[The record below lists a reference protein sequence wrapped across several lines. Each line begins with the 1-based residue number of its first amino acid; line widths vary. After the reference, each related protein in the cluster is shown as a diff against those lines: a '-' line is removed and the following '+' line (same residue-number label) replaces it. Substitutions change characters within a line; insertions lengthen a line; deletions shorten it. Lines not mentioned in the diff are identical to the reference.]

1 MAQNENDSQVQRNCA
16 LCVESDDYDDMV
28 ACDSC
33 QLWHHYSCAK
43 VSPNVKDRKWNC
55 PTCEPSCKDGSKDV
69 LKNDGGNKTN
79 PKRLVSDVCPSKSN
93 AKGAKPNIPAKQPDA
108 LEVPKKTM
116 AKSTAGSKISKRSK
130 KMVDDSVTS
139 STRARLELELK
150 ALEEQQRIQE
160 EDLAEKKKLKDL
172 HQKLEE
178 ELREKELAIEVRRIA
193 QAKVALEQK
202 MADESE
208 FRRQQMAIRKHSAEE
223 KVKLIRQASQYGS
236 SHGSR
241 ASGGISVTWN

>member
-1 MAQNENDSQVQRNCA
+1 
-16 LCVESDDYDDMV
+16 
-28 ACDSC
+28 
-33 QLWHHYSCAK
+33 
-43 VSPNVKDRKWNC
+43 
-55 PTCEPSCKDGSKDV
+55 
-69 LKNDGGNKTN
+69 
-79 PKRLVSDVCPSKSN
+79 
-93 AKGAKPNIPAKQPDA
+93 
-108 LEVPKKTM
+108 M

-172 HQKLEE
+172 HRKLEE

-241 ASGGISVTWN
+241 ASGGISVTDSRVKVKDWLENTKQQIEGMKIDSTSVVEPTSGLKQVPLEFNSNNNNYQ